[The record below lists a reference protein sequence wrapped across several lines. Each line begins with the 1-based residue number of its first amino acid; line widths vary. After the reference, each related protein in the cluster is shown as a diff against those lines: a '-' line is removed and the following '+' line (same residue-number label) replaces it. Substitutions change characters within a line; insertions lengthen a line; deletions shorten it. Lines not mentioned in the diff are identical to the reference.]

1 VDSRRQREVK
11 FFSFSSSVR
20 AIAPLARGAAR
31 RRGDIKKKKKKKRK
45 EKGKREEKRKRTCN
59 FQRSAA
65 IDATAPEQGMVAAF
79 V

>member
-1 VDSRRQREVK
+1 V
-11 FFSFSSSVR
+11 
-20 AIAPLARGAAR
+20 AR
-31 RRGDIKKKKKKKRK
+31 RGGGTTLKKKKKDKK
-45 EKGKREEKRKRTCN
+45 KGRKRGKTGKNN